1 MKEAQNKQKGYVDNH
16 RRPMKLVVRGKVF
29 LKVAP
34 WKRIIRFGMKG
45 KLTPRCIGAFE
56 VS

>member
-16 RRPMKLVVRGKVF
+16 RRRLKLVVRDKVF

-34 WKRIIRFGMKG
+34 WKRII
-45 KLTPRCIGAFE
+45 
-56 VS
+56 